1 MTSQAFSNDEE
12 CGNGHNM
19 YSVIHS
25 WQLKMKRIYTIVSQ
39 WKLGHNFVISW
50 FTDFLAAK
58 TGWSVGK
65 KLQKI
70 QKALLC
76 QVVEKSYRY
85 MEIVIK
91 SDVLRNY

>member
-1 MTSQAFSNDEE
+1 MHKA
-12 CGNGHNM
+12 
-19 YSVIHS
+19 I
-25 WQLKMKRIYTIVSQ
+25 
-39 WKLGHNFVISW
+39 ISW

-58 TGWSVGK
+58 TGRSVGK
-65 KLQKI
+65 FF

-91 SDVLRNY
+91 SDVLVVGGVSVVAIIGVKKLLNTLNIIKSSHTKLLQYI